1 MAKYFNDALI
11 GNSRILASL
20 TTKGEL
26 IRLYYPNIDYFQN
39 IDKNQMG
46 IVKNNRILWLHD
58 GEFQSQYYDGNIVYT
73 ELKIDDVE
81 VVQRDYVLPYKN
93 IVVRTFHFNHP
104 VNLFL
109 YSKLNSDVNKK
120 VSSMVVDHTLIQYCQ
135 DMYMATVA
143 TAPITKYQINN
154 SKYALEN
161 GNLKAEDYIGMSE
174 DSAILYSDIDEITI
188 YIVLENN
195 LRATL
200 ETISWCREN
209 DENLLYSQTKKYWK
223 DYLKKFEEN
232 IVYRNINKIK
242 EKEIIDRTI
251 LLYALITN
259 PDTGAV
265 LASPDVDENFERC
278 GRYGYCWPRDALFIN
293 TSLNILGLTNLT
305 DKFYDVWVRKAQL
318 NSGLFEQRYYSN
330 GELAPSWGIQ
340 IDETAAI
347 LIGIYHNQKFK
358 KLETIIVS
366 AITGLLEFI
375 DQDYLSKDC
384 FDLWEER
391 KGKHLY
397 STASIYAGL
406 YVGKEMLEKL
416 NKEKYQEVITEIT
429 KALSYMKN
437 AILQNFVQDG
447 HFIRTLQDEIV
458 DISLLAVAIPFRI
471 FDVNDRIVTETVK
484 KIEEHLK
491 LPNGGYARYQWDT
504 YIGGNAW
511 IIASLW
517 LAIYYIE
524 KGNENRARELFDWVT
539 SHADT
544 LGFLPEQIEQNGS
557 EAAWVKQLSWS
568 HAMYIIV
575 KAKLEE

>member
-1 MAKYFNDALI
+1 M
-11 GNSRILASL
+11 
-20 TTKGEL
+20 
-26 IRLYYPNIDYFQN
+26 
-39 IDKNQMG
+39 
-46 IVKNNRILWLHD
+46 
-58 GEFQSQYYDGNIVYT
+58 
-73 ELKIDDVE
+73 
-81 VVQRDYVLPYKN
+81 
-93 IVVRTFHFNHP
+93 
-104 VNLFL
+104 
-109 YSKLNSDVNKK
+109 
-120 VSSMVVDHTLIQYCQ
+120 
-135 DMYMATVA
+135 
-143 TAPITKYQINN
+143 
-154 SKYALEN
+154 
-161 GNLKAEDYIGMSE
+161 
-174 DSAILYSDIDEITI
+174 
-188 YIVLENN
+188 
-195 LRATL
+195 
-200 ETISWCREN
+200 
-209 DENLLYSQTKKYWK
+209 
-223 DYLKKFEEN
+223 
-232 IVYRNINKIK
+232 
-242 EKEIIDRTI
+242 
-251 LLYALITN
+251 LYALITN

-471 FDVNDRIVTETVK
+471 FDVNDRIVT
-484 KIEEHLK
+484 
-491 LPNGGYARYQWDT
+491 
-504 YIGGNAW
+504 
-511 IIASLW
+511 
-517 LAIYYIE
+517 
-524 KGNENRARELFDWVT
+524 
-539 SHADT
+539 
-544 LGFLPEQIEQNGS
+544 
-557 EAAWVKQLSWS
+557 
-568 HAMYIIV
+568 
-575 KAKLEE
+575 